1 MNYLRNILIA
11 LDQLVGVLLGG
22 NNPDET
28 ISSAVGRKAVAGK
41 RWAIVAECL
50 INALFNDPYVPVEG
64 RPGHCRANIE
74 HDEVGANCGS

>member
-28 ISSAVGRKAVAGK
+28 ISSAVGRKAASGR
-41 RWAIVAECL
+41 RWAIAAEGVIDAFFAVAL
-50 INALFNDPYVPVEG
+50 G
-64 RPGHCRANIE
+64 QRHHCANNIE
-74 HDEVGANCGS
+74 AQP

>member
-1 MNYLRNILIA
+1 MTYFRRLLISI
-11 LDQLVGVLLGG
+11 DQCWNVILGG
-22 NNPDET
+22 NEDET

-41 RWAIVAECL
+41 RWAIVAEYL
-50 INALFNDPYVPVEG
+50 INALFNDPYVPAEG